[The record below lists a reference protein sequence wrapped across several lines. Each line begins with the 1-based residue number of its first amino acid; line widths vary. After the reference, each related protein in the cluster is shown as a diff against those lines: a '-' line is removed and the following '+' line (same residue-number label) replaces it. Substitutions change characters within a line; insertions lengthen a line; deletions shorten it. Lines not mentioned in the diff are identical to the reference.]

1 MRLAFVYTENVT
13 VLYRMH
19 TPSTVLL
26 ILHLGNMPA
35 ISSYVH
41 VNHVDCL
48 MPSSEPSSLLR
59 KVYTQCI
66 NFFTKNVDQS
76 TLAL

>member
-1 MRLAFVYTENVT
+1 MYYILWMSLMCWYPLAGTMRLAFVYTENVT

-26 ILHLGNMPA
+26 ILRLGNKPA

-41 VNHVDCL
+41 VNPC
-48 MPSSEPSSLLR
+48 
-59 KVYTQCI
+59 
-66 NFFTKNVDQS
+66 
-76 TLAL
+76 